1 MNVKVGEF
9 KGEDVFMHTIICGQ
23 QDDNKPVL
31 VLCHGYG
38 GSGALFY
45 KIIKS
50 LTENFTLIFFDLVG
64 MGGSSRPKD
73 FDENKISAEGCVD
86 YFVEYIEKWR

>member
-1 MNVKVGEF
+1 MLSYSGLPEDQIRIENVKVWSF
-9 KGEDVFMHTIICGQ
+9 KGEDVNVHTLFLG
-23 QDDNKPVL
+23 DNDESKPIF

-45 KIIKS
+45 KIMKPLCTRFRVIM
-50 LTENFTLIFFDLVG
+50 FDLIG

-73 FDENKISAEGCVD
+73 FDENKMSP
-86 YFVEYIEKWR
+86 